1 MFKSALKVCVF
12 LAVFS
17 FLVACS
23 PKLNWRTVQSP
34 EQRYSALFPGK
45 PDKLD
50 RLIPY
55 QAQELKQT
63 LEAVKIDDDIYS
75 ISSIQ
80 LPVNQSGMTKKMIE
94 QLQGNLLDRAKVSGG
109 NVLIEEGAYQAS
121 DSRRIPVK
129 DYFITLSSNGKT
141 KQSMR
146 VRWIVRLD
154 KDGGNWIYQVSI
166 LHVNAET
173 GDAKTLLS
181 KEEFANFFNEFRP
194 E

>member
-17 FLVACS
+17 LLVACS

-45 PDKLD
+45 SDKLE

-55 QAQELKQT
+55 QDQELKQA

-80 LPVNQSGMTKKMIE
+80 LPSNQAGMSQKMIE

-109 NVLIEEGAYQAS
+109 NVLVEGSAYQAS

-129 DYFITLSSNGKT
+129 DYFITFSSNGKT
-141 KQSMR
+141 QQSMR
-146 VRWIVRLD
+146 VRWIVRPNE
-154 KDGGNWIYQVSI
+154 DGSNWIYQVSV
-166 LHVNAET
+166 LHVKAES
-173 GDAKTLLS
+173 GDAKTILS
-181 KEEFANFFNEFRP
+181 KEEYANFFNEFRP